1 MKMATLLLDTKYI
14 KQPQLT
20 FIAAVPAKLVVPAVM
35 SRPRKG
41 FLKTILSVWLLKPEK
56 RNGGLWCS
64 PANFTWNKRWE
75 YNTYTNILFS
85 ASFSACLFRIM
96 LIILRPLKKGA
107 HSSVLLFI
115 LLLPVGTLPLF
126 WTALSA
132 PNSELP
138 HRPRAQLYPTWR
150 CQGKKRIT

>member
-1 MKMATLLLDTKYI
+1 MATLLLDTKYI

-20 FIAAVPAKLVVPAVM
+20 FIAVPAKLVVPAFM

-85 ASFSACLFRIM
+85 ASFSCSLSFSDYANYTEASKEGRPFQRTSFHIAFTCRNSSTVLNCS
-96 LIILRPLKKGA
+96 LRSKLRA
-107 HSSVLLFI
+107 SS
-115 LLLPVGTLPLF
+115 
-126 WTALSA
+126 SA
-132 PNSELP
+132 SCSAVSHLEMP
-138 HRPRAQLYPTWR
+138 
-150 CQGKKRIT
+150 G